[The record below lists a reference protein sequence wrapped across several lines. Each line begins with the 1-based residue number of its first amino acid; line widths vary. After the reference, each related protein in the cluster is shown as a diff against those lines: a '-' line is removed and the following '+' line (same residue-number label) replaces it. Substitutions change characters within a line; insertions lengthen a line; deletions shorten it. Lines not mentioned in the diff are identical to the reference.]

1 MLKSGILNPQLNSL
15 LSRVRHTNML
25 VIADRGFPSWPG
37 IETVDLALVDDIP
50 RVLDVLQAIRGNFSI
65 GRFFMAEE
73 FRRYN
78 SPEVQAKFAT
88 LIGDTPIDYEP
99 HMVLKRRVPDV
110 IGIVRTADTV
120 PYANIILASG

>member
-25 VIADRGFPSWPG
+25 VIADRGFPYWPG
-37 IETVDLALVDDIP
+37 IETVDLSLVDDIP
-50 RVLDVLQAIRGNFSI
+50 RVLDVLRAVRENFSI

-78 SPEVQAKFAT
+78 SQEIQAGFAD
-88 LIGDTPIDYEP
+88 LIGSTPIDYEP
-99 HMVLKRRVPDV
+99 HMILKRRIPDV
-110 IGIVRTADTV
+110 VGIIRTADTI
-120 PYANIILASG
+120 PYANLILASG